1 MSDFTGSVHK
11 TGGHLLFV
19 LQAILLGCHTEVFA
33 KDLKKSGF
41 RSVTDRTCDMAD
53 SFFGGTKQPGS
64 PVHSGAK
71 LLLPEGHA
79 IVFVQHSGKL
89 PFGEVE
95 KTGKVIFPG
104 AVSKVLFKKVIN
116 HGESF
121 QICCR
126 QTWSDLLVW
135 HLPLPKKFHHQQGD
149 KGLRSL
155 CLIRIFGAAFQEDLL
170 TEPGGLYVEREGRI
184 AWE

>member
-1 MSDFTGSVHK
+1 MSDFTGSVHLI
-11 TGGHLLFV
+11 GGHLLFV

-79 IVFVQHSGKL
+79 IVFIQHPGKL

-116 HGESF
+116 NGKSF

-155 CLIRIFGAAFQEDLL
+155 CFIGISDIAF
-170 TEPGGLYVEREGRI
+170 
-184 AWE
+184 